1 MRKEVLSSYFCCGV
15 PTYGHRLMNGQRFG
29 SIFGIA
35 TLAAVDHPAYVLH
48 TVIEFQAVVLESD
61 LEPAF
66 KAELD
71 QRVLGQ
77 L

>member
-1 MRKEVLSSYFCCGV
+1 
-15 PTYGHRLMNGQRFG
+15 MNGQRFG